1 MAMDATALLEGWEA
15 PRSAE
20 ALERK
25 AWVLASER
33 TGSRWPPDWLVA
45 LELRALTDPEL
56 ET

>member
-1 MAMDATALLEGWEA
+1 MDATAVLEAREA

-33 TGSRWPPDWLVA
+33 IGSRWPPDWLVA
-45 LELRALTDPEL
+45 LELRALTDPEP